1 MQSMP
6 KVRIIGPLEPY
17 RDGFGAELS
26 GLGYTP
32 GSAAHQLRLLA
43 HLSRWMAE
51 QGLEGGL
58 AREHLEAF
66 VAVRREA
73 GNEVYRSL
81 RGMTVLWGY
90 LSACG
95 VVTPADEPG
104 TSTGPAEDLVERY
117 RSWLVGDRDVAA
129 SSARTYISAIRRFVT
144 ARETSDGS
152 VDLVGLTADDVSAFL
167 LGACSG
173 DRVGKAKT
181 TATALRSLL
190 SFLHR
195 EGLVGAS
202 LAGAV
207 PSVASWKLAA
217 LPRTLEADEV
227 ARLLASCDRRTTLGR
242 RDAAMLLLLARLGLR
257 ACEVAGLGLDDLD
270 WRAGEISV
278 VGKGD
283 RRERLPLPD
292 DVGRA
297 VVGYLQRRPRSAQ
310 DRMVFVRVKAPH
322 RRLTAEAV
330 SERVCAAGRRA
341 GLGEQV
347 RAHRLRHA
355 AATRLLEGGAPLTEI
370 GQLLRHRKALT
381 TAIYAKVD
389 RQALGTLARR
399 WPAGDA

>member
-1 MQSMP
+1 MPSML
-6 KVRIIGPLEPY
+6 KVRISGPLESY
-17 RDGFGAELS
+17 SDGFAVELS
-26 GLGYTP
+26 GLGYTR
-32 GSAAHQLRLLA
+32 GSAAQQLRLLA
-43 HLSRWMAE
+43 HLSRWMAD
-51 QGLEGGL
+51 QGLEEGL
-58 AREHLEAF
+58 AREHLVAF

-73 GNEVYRSL
+73 GFRVYRSL
-81 RGMTVLWGY
+81 RGMAVVWSY

-95 VVTPADEPG
+95 VAV
-104 TSTGPAEDLVERY
+104 PAEAAGRPACPAEELVERY
-117 RSWLVGDRDVAA
+117 RGWLVGDRGVAA
-129 SSARTYISAIRRFVT
+129 SSARTYISAIRPFVT
-144 ARETSDGS
+144 ARETSDGLL
-152 VDLVGLTADDVSAFL
+152 DLAGLTADDVSGFL
-167 LGACSG
+167 LDACSG

-190 SFLHR
+190 AFLYR
-195 EGLVGAS
+195 EGVVDAS

-217 LPRTLEADEV
+217 LPRTLEADDV
-227 ARLLASCDRRTTLGR
+227 ARLLVSCDRRTTLGR

-257 ACEVAGLGLDDLD
+257 AAEVAGLGLDDLD
-270 WRAGEISV
+270 WRAGEIAV

-297 VVGYLQRRPRSAQ
+297 VVSYLQRRPHSAQ
-310 DRMVFVRVKAPH
+310 DRTVFVRVKAPH
-322 RRLTAEAV
+322 QRLTAEAV
-330 SERVCAAGRRA
+330 SERVCAAGKRA

-355 AATRLLEGGAPLTEI
+355 TATRLLEAGAPLTEI

-389 RQALGTLARR
+389 RQALGTLVRR

>member
-1 MQSMP
+1 MPSMP
-6 KVRIIGPLEPY
+6 KVRVVGPLQPHVE
-17 RDGFGAELS
+17 GFAAELL
-26 GLGYTP
+26 GLGYTRWS
-32 GSAAHQLRLLA
+32 GISQLQLLA

-51 QGLEGGL
+51 QGLEEGL
-58 AREHLEAF
+58 APEHIAAF
-66 VAVRREA
+66 VAGRREA
-73 GNEVYRSL
+73 GYRVYRSDG
-81 RGMTVLWGY
+81 GMTVLWRY
-90 LSACG
+90 LSVCG
-95 VVTPADEPG
+95 LTVSAEAAPTN
-104 TSTGPAEDLVERY
+104 PAEELVERY
-117 RSWLVGDRDVAA
+117 HDWLTRDRDVAA
-129 SSARTYISAIRRFVT
+129 SSARTYISAIRPFVT
-144 ARETSDGS
+144 AREIRDGS
-152 VDLVGLTADDVSAFL
+152 LDLSGLTADDVSGFL
-167 LGACSG
+167 LDACNA
-173 DRVGKAKT
+173 DQLGKAKT

-190 SFLHR
+190 DFLRH
-195 EGLVGAS
+195 EGLVDTS

-227 ARLLASCDRRTTLGR
+227 VRLLASCDRRTTLGR

-257 ACEVAGLGLDDLD
+257 AGEVAGLALDDID

-278 VGKGD
+278 VGKGA
-283 RRERLPLPD
+283 RCERLPLPD

-297 VVGYLQRRPRSAQ
+297 VVGYLQRGRPRSAQ
-310 DRMVFVRVKAPH
+310 DRTVFVRVKAPH
-322 RRLTAEAV
+322 RRLTSDAV

-341 GLGEQV
+341 GLGQEV

-355 AATRLLEGGAPLTEI
+355 AATRLLETGATLPEI